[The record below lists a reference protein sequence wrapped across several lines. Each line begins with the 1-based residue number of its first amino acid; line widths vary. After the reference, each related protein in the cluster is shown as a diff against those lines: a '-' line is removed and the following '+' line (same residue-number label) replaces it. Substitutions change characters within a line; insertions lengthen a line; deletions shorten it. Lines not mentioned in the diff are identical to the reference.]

1 MQPATKSAATKK
13 PSSIER
19 KLAVAIARAPQTE
32 AEIRAAAAKYARE
45 YDPEDEASIRAFL
58 ARPFV
63 THSMA
68 EMRAKLAV
76 RRAAKAL
83 LPKRGRGLQK
93 TPAKQLVSV
102 RLDADVL
109 AAFRE
114 TGAGWQSRMNEQLR
128 AAVKRMRRAAK

>member
-1 MQPATKSAATKK
+1 MQTATKSPATKK
-13 PSSIER
+13 PSLIEL
-19 KLAVAIARAPQTE
+19 KLAAAMARAPKTE
-32 AEIRAAAAKYARE
+32 AEIRAAAAEYARA
-45 YDPEDEASIRAFL
+45 YDPGDEQSIRAFL
-58 ARPFV
+58 ARPFLS
-63 THSMA
+63 HSMA
-68 EMRAKLAV
+68 EIRAKLAV